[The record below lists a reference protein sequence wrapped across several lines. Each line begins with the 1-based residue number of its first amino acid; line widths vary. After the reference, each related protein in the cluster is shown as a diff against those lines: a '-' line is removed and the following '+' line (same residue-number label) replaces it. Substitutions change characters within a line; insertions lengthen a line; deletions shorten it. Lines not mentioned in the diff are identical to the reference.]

1 MKKYKI
7 ALQWMGKSYIKYY
20 NDYTRMVS
28 EAKYKSIHGEGLKIL
43 TPKQMLQRLPKA
55 QAQVKVGDISEN
67 LRNEIRQIIYY
78 LYRTK
83 KITEKVYNNMIIV
96 IK

>member
-28 EAKYKSIHGEGLKIL
+28 EAKYKSIHGEGLKI
-43 TPKQMLQRLPKA
+43 
-55 QAQVKVGDISEN
+55 
-67 LRNEIRQIIYY
+67 
-78 LYRTK
+78 
-83 KITEKVYNNMIIV
+83 
-96 IK
+96 

>member
-1 MKKYKI
+1 
-7 ALQWMGKSYIKYY
+7 
-20 NDYTRMVS
+20 
-28 EAKYKSIHGEGLKIL
+28 
-43 TPKQMLQRLPKA
+43 MLQRLPKA

-96 IK
+96 IKQNVHYIYEFWEQ

>member
-1 MKKYKI
+1 
-7 ALQWMGKSYIKYY
+7 
-20 NDYTRMVS
+20 
-28 EAKYKSIHGEGLKIL
+28 
-43 TPKQMLQRLPKA
+43 MLQRLPKA

-78 LYRTK
+78 LCRTK

-96 IK
+96 IKQNVYYIYEFWEQ